1 MENKNDVKDEFIIL
15 RAKGNSYD
23 TIAKKLKVSKNTLI
37 SWSKDLKM
45 EIKNYQ
51 NFEADMTLEK
61 FKMSKNSQLVSL
73 GEQLEKVREEIN
85 KRDLTD
91 VPTPKL
97 IDIEMKILE
106 SINGNEKSH
115 ITLSNNDWDTK
126 VDLTTTWDA

>member
-1 MENKNDVKDEFIIL
+1 MENKNDIKDEFIML

-61 FKMSKNSQLVSL
+61 YKMSKNSQLVSL
-73 GEQLEKVREEIN
+73 DEQLEKVREEIN

-91 VPTPKL
+91 IPTPKL

-115 ITLSNNDWDTK
+115 ITLSNNDWGTMIDM
-126 VDLTTTWDA
+126 TTTWDA

>member
-37 SWSKDLKM
+37 SWSKDLKI

-126 VDLTTTWDA
+126 MDLTTTWDA

>member
-1 MENKNDVKDEFIIL
+1 MKSKNDIKDEFITL

-37 SWSKDLKM
+37 SWSKVLQL

-51 NFEADMTLEK
+51 NFEADATLEK
-61 FKMSKNSQLVSL
+61 YKMSKNNQLVSL

-85 KRDLTD
+85 KRDLSE

-97 IDIEMKILE
+97 IDIEMKILA
-106 SINGNEKSH
+106 SINDNDKSH
-115 ITLSNNDWDTK
+115 ISLSDNDWDMSIDT
-126 VDLTTTWDA
+126 TTTWDA